1 MKKLSLVL
9 LLFCGVL
16 GYAIGQRTI
25 TGKVTDT
32 KGEALIGANIFVL
45 KTTNGTVTDVNG
57 NFSLAIP
64 AGAEVISVSY
74 TGFTSK
80 EIEVGNLSV
89 IDVELEAG
97 TILNEVVVTALGIS
111 KQPKEIGYSVARIS
125 GDDITQ
131 GKVTNLQNGLVGKV
145 SGLNVSTVNNG
156 VNADTR
162 IVLRGIRS
170 LLGNNQALLV
180 VDGTP
185 VALSFINSINPNDVQ
200 SVNVLKGAN
209 AAALYG
215 PEGVNGVIVV
225 NTKKGSKGGRPQ
237 INVGNTTLYENVS
250 FFLKEQTRFGS
261 GSAFNSFGDG
271 IYDPIEN
278 QSWGDEF
285 DGSIREVG
293 QITEDGQTQKL
304 PYSFIPNEKR
314 NFWNTGMNI
323 QNDVSISSGDDK
335 SNFFLSVQNVQ
346 IKGVM
351 PSDKSDRTTVRLNA
365 GKTLGIFNA
374 SMNFGYT
381 LKNTDVTTRGFD
393 AYWYTTNAP
402 GQIPVTQY
410 KDFENDYWSNRNN
423 YYNDYFQNPYEVIAN
438 SRSNTR
444 SDDLFGN
451 VALTLK
457 PTKWMTITNR
467 MGYTLNA
474 SLFHNINKRLVYSDF
489 AISHRSFASG
499 GSTTASLSDQNAF
512 NTRINNE
519 LLLTTDNTVGKLNI
533 KGLLGNLIR
542 QTSSKA
548 TSVSGGN
555 LVIPTLFNV
564 ANRTGEPGAASSFF
578 DSRLNSAFGSLSL
591 GYDNWAFIEFTG
603 RNDWDSRLPKENRS
617 YFYPGVSASV
627 ILTDLFE
634 GMKSGPIV
642 NSIKLKGAYA
652 KTGNVNLGTYSLES
666 VFFQTGGFPFGTL
679 AGFTADNT
687 INNPTIRPEVVKS
700 TEVGIEFGLFKNKVL
715 FDVAYYFQNNNDQV
729 VPIQISSSTGY
740 TAAFL
745 NAAEFNNRGFEFDLK
760 LLPLIETASGFRWE
774 VSANYTYNTSKVVSI
789 YEGLNELFVGNTSY
803 IIKGYP
809 AYTHKLVDWERTPE
823 GKVIVDPVSGYPKQ
837 NTTSQIFGNTNPNH
851 IFGVNT
857 DLTFKNFNLRVVA
870 EYRGGNYIFNQ
881 IGSSADFTGITA
893 LSATNGR
900 QRFVFPNSVYST
912 DGGKTY
918 VDNKDIVVN
927 NAHYAFLQDGRF
939 RNTQTNYYSSAAF
952 WKLREVA
959 LTYNIPTK
967 FFGGSKFVQRAT
979 VSLVGR
985 NLLALRPKT
994 NQWTD
999 PEFAN
1004 TTGNAI
1010 GTTDLGQSPPTRIM
1024 GFNVNLTF

>member
-45 KTTNGTVTDVNG
+45 KTTNGTVSDVNG
-57 NFSLAIP
+57 NFSLALP
-64 AGAEVISVSY
+64 AGAEVITVSY

-80 EIEVGNLSV
+80 EIEIGNLSV

-170 LLGNNQALLV
+170 LTGNNQALLV

-225 NTKKGSKGGRPQ
+225 NTKKGSKGGKPQ
-237 INVGNTTLYENVS
+237 ITVGNTTLYENISVT
-250 FFLKEQTRFGS
+250 LKQQERFGS
-261 GSAFNSFGDG
+261 GSSFNAFGDG

-293 QITEDGQTQKL
+293 QITEDGKTQTL
-304 PYSFIPNEKR
+304 PYSFRPKEKN
-314 NFWNTGMNI
+314 NFFNTGINI
-323 QNDVSISSGDDK
+323 QNDVSVTAGDDK
-335 SNFFLSVQNVQ
+335 TNFFLSVQNVQ
-346 IKGVM
+346 IKGIM
-351 PSDKSDRTTVRLNA
+351 PSDKGDRTTVRLNA

-381 LKNTDVTTRGFD
+381 LKNSDLTPLTGTIYDQVF
-393 AYWYTTNAP
+393 NAP
-402 GQIPVTQY
+402 GQIPITQY
-410 KDFENDYWSNRNN
+410 EDFQNDFWSNRNN
-423 YYNDYFQNPYEVIAN
+423 YYNDYYRNPYETIYTDRVN
-438 SRSNTR
+438 SRS
-444 SDDLFGN
+444 DEVFGN
-451 VALTLK
+451 IALTLK
-457 PTKWMTITNR
+457 PTKWLSIVNR
-467 MGYTLNA
+467 MGYTVN
-474 SLFHNINKRLVYSDF
+474 SNFNHGISRNITYTDF

-499 GSTTASLSDQNAF
+499 GGRTASVSDF
-512 NTRINNE
+512 NGFSTRLNNE
-519 LLLTTDNTVGKLNI
+519 LLLSTDNNVGKLNI

-542 QTSSKA
+542 QTYSKS
-548 TSVSGGN
+548 TGVSGGN

-564 ANRTGEPGAASSFF
+564 ANRTGEPGAFSSFF
-578 DSRLNSAFGSLSL
+578 ESRLNSVFGSLSF
-591 GYDNWAFIEFTG
+591 GYDDWAFVELTG
-603 RNDWDSRLPKENRS
+603 RNDWDSRLPAENRS

-634 GMKSGPIV
+634 GLANGPVI
-642 NSIKLKGAYA
+642 NTIKLKGAYA

-666 VFFQTGGFPFGTL
+666 IFSQVGGFPFGTL
-679 AGFTADNT
+679 AGFSAENS
-687 INNPTIRPEVVKS
+687 INNPFIRPEVVKS
-700 TEVGIEFGLFKNKVL
+700 TEVGVEFGLFKNKVL
-715 FDVAYYFQNNNDQV
+715 LDVAYYFQNNNDQV
-729 VPIQISSSTGY
+729 IPIQISSATGY
-740 TAAFL
+740 TSAL
-745 NAAEFNNRGFEFDLK
+745 VNAAEFNNNGLEVDLK
-760 LLPLIETASGFRWE
+760 FLPLIETASGLRWE
-774 VSANYTYNTSKVVSI
+774 VSANYTYNTSEVVSI
-789 YEGLNELFVGNTSY
+789 YEGLNELGIGNTAFV
-803 IIKGYP
+803 IKGLP
-809 AYTHKLVDWERTPE
+809 AYVHKLKDWQRTPE
-823 GKVIVDPVSGYPKQ
+823 GKVIVDPVSGYPKLNPV
-837 NTTSQIFGNTNPNH
+837 NTIFGNTNPKH

-857 DLTFKNFNLRVVA
+857 DLTYKDFNLRVVA

-881 IGSSADFTGITA
+881 IGQSTDFTGVTA

-912 DGGKTY
+912 DGGTTY
-918 VDNKDIVVN
+918 VDNKDIVVR
-927 NAHYAFLQDGRF
+927 NAHYSFLQDGAF
-939 RNTQTNYYSSAAF
+939 RNAQTNYYSSAAF

-959 LTYNIPTK
+959 LTYSVPSK
-967 FFGGSKFVQRAT
+967 VLGKFVQRAT

-985 NLLALRPKT
+985 NLLMLRPKT

-999 PEFAN
+999 PEFSN
-1004 TTGNAI
+1004 TTNNDV
-1010 GTTDLGQSPPTRIM
+1010 GTTSVNQTPPTRIM

>member
-1 MKKLSLVL
+1 MKKHLLALVL
-9 LLFCGVL
+9 VVA
-16 GYAIGQRTI
+16 AIVPALAQRTI

-45 KTTNGTVTDVNG
+45 KTTIGTVSDVNG
-57 NFSLAIP
+57 SFTLNLP

-80 EIEVGNLSV
+80 EIEIGNLST
-89 IDVELEAG
+89 IDVQLEEG
-97 TILNEVVVTALGIS
+97 SILNEVVITALGIQ
-111 KQPKEIGYSVARIS
+111 KQPKELGYSVARIA

-225 NTKKGSKGGRPQ
+225 NTKKGSSGGKPQ
-237 INVGNTTLYENVS
+237 ITVGNTTLFEDISV
-250 FFLKEQTRFGS
+250 FMKMQDRFGS

-278 QSWGDEF
+278 QSWGPAF
-285 DGSIREVG
+285 DGTIREVG
-293 QITEDGQTQKL
+293 QVTEDGQLQEL
-304 PYSFIPNEKR
+304 PYTYLPDEKR
-314 NFWNTGMNI
+314 NFFNTGVNI
-323 QNDVSISSGDDK
+323 QNDVSVSSGDDK

-346 IKGVM
+346 IKGIM
-351 PSDKSDRTTVRLNA
+351 PSDVGDRTTVRLNA

-381 LKNTDVTTRGFD
+381 QKNSDLTPLTGTIYDQVFQ
-393 AYWYTTNAP
+393 AP
-402 GQIPVTQY
+402 GQIPITRY
-410 KDFENDYWSNRNN
+410 KDFQNDYWSNRNN
-423 YYNDYFQNPYEVIAN
+423 YYNDYFANPYETIYNNRVD
-438 SRSNTR
+438 SRS
-444 SDDLFGN
+444 DEFFGN

-457 PTKWMTITNR
+457 PTKWMSITNR
-467 MGYTLNA
+467 MGYTLTSAVNHA
-474 SLFHNINKRLVYSDF
+474 ISRRVNYTDF

-499 GSTTASLSDQNAF
+499 GGRTASLSDFQGFTN
-512 NTRINNE
+512 RLNNE
-519 LLLTTDNTVGKLNI
+519 LILTTDNTVGKLNI

-542 QTSSKA
+542 QTSRKE

-564 ANRTGEPGAASSFF
+564 ANRTGEPGASSFF
-578 DSRLNSAFGSLSL
+578 EESRLNSVFGSVAFG
-591 GYDNWAFIEFTG
+591 YDDWAFVEITG
-603 RNDWDSRLPKENRS
+603 RNDWDSRLPAENRS

-634 GMKSGPIV
+634 GLGEGPVI

-652 KTGNVNLGTYSLES
+652 KTGNVNLGVYSLES
-666 VFFQTGGFPFGTL
+666 IFSQTGGFPFGTL
-679 AGFTADNT
+679 AGFTAENR
-687 INNPTIRPEVVKS
+687 INNPNIRPEVVKS
-700 TEVGIEFGLFKNKVL
+700 TEIGAEFGLFKNKVL
-715 FDVAYYFQNNNDQV
+715 FDIAYYFQNNNDQV

-740 TAAFL
+740 TSALL
-745 NAAEFNNRGFEFDLK
+745 NAAEFNNRGLEVDLK
-760 LLPLIETASGFRWE
+760 LLPLIEAGGFRWE
-774 VSANYTYNTSKVVSI
+774 MSANYTYNTSEVISI
-789 YEGLNELFVGNTSY
+789 YEGLNELLVGNTSY
-803 IIKGYP
+803 VIKGYP

-823 GKVIVDPVSGYPKQ
+823 GKVIIDPVSGYPKQ
-837 NTTSQIFGNTNPNH
+837 ATTSKTFGNTNPNH
-851 IFGVNT
+851 IFGVNS
-857 DLTFKNFNLRVVA
+857 DLTYKAFNLRIVA
-870 EYRGGNYIFNQ
+870 EYRGGNYIFND
-881 IGSSADFTGITA
+881 IGRSTDFTGVTA

-912 DGGKTY
+912 DGGTTY
-918 VDNKDIVVN
+918 VENTDIAVN

-959 LTYNIPTK
+959 LTYSVPKKLLGGGK
-967 FFGGSKFVQRAT
+967 FISRAT

-985 NLLALRPKT
+985 NLLMLRPKT

-1004 TTGNAI
+1004 TTGNDI
-1010 GTTDLGQSPPTRIM
+1010 GTTTVGQTPPTRIM

>member
-57 NFSLAIP
+57 NFSLALP

-80 EIEVGNLSV
+80 EIEIGNLSV

-170 LLGNNQALLV
+170 LTGNNQALLV

-225 NTKKGSKGGRPQ
+225 NTKKGSKGGKPQ
-237 INVGNTTLYENVS
+237 ITVGNTTLYENISVT
-250 FFLKEQTRFGS
+250 LKQQERFGS
-261 GSAFNSFGDG
+261 GSSFNAFGDG

-293 QITEDGQTQKL
+293 QETEDGQTQTL
-304 PYSFIPNEKR
+304 PYSFRPKEKN
-314 NFWNTGMNI
+314 NFFNTGLNL
-323 QNDVSISSGDDK
+323 QNDVSISAGDDK
-335 SNFFLSVQNVQ
+335 TNFFLSVQNVQ
-346 IKGVM
+346 IKGIM
-351 PSDKSDRTTVRLNA
+351 PSDKGDRTTVRLNA

-381 LKNTDVTTRGFD
+381 LKNSDLTPQTGAIYDQVF
-393 AYWYTTNAP
+393 NAP
-402 GQIPVTQY
+402 GQIPITQY
-410 KDFENDYWSNRNN
+410 KDFENDFWSNRNN
-423 YYNDYFQNPYEVIAN
+423 YYNDYYRNPYESIYLDRLN
-438 SRSNTR
+438 IR
-444 SDDLFGN
+444 SDEMFGN
-451 VALTLK
+451 LALTLK
-457 PTKWMTITNR
+457 PTKWLSIVNR
-467 MGYTLNA
+467 MGYTVN
-474 SLFHNINKRLVYSDF
+474 SNFNRSISRNITYTDF

-499 GSTTASLSDQNAF
+499 GGRTASVSDF
-512 NTRINNE
+512 NGFSTRLNNE
-519 LLLTTDNTVGKLNI
+519 FLLSTDNNVGKLNI

-542 QTSSKA
+542 QTYGKG
-548 TSVSGGN
+548 TGVSGGN

-564 ANRTGEPGAASSFF
+564 ANRTGEPGAFSTFSQ
-578 DSRLNSAFGSLSL
+578 SRLNSVFGSLSF
-591 GYDNWAFIEFTG
+591 GYDDWAFVELTG
-603 RNDWDSRLPKENRS
+603 RNDWDSRLPAENRS

-634 GMKSGPIV
+634 DLANGPVI
-642 NSIKLKGAYA
+642 STIKLKGAYA
-652 KTGNVNLGTYSLES
+652 RTGNVNLDPYQLES
-666 VFFQTGGFPFGTL
+666 IFSQVGGFPFGTL
-679 AGFTADNT
+679 AGFSAENR
-687 INNPTIRPEVVKS
+687 INNPLIRPEVVKS
-700 TEVGIEFGLFKNKVL
+700 TEVGVEFGLFKNKVL
-715 FDVAYYFQNNNDQV
+715 LDVAYYFQDNNDQV
-729 VPIQISSSTGY
+729 IPIQISSATGY
-740 TAAFL
+740 TSAFV
-745 NAAEFNNRGFEFDLK
+745 NAAQFTNRGLEVDLK
-760 LLPLIETASGFRWE
+760 FLPLIETGSGLRWE
-774 VSANYTYNTSKVVSI
+774 VSANYTYNTSKVISI
-789 YEGLNELFVGNTSY
+789 YEGLDELGIGNTSFV
-803 IIKGYP
+803 IKGLP
-809 AYTHKLVDWERTPE
+809 AYVHKLKDWLRTPD
-823 GKVIVDPVSGYPKQ
+823 GKVIIDEVSGYPKLNPV
-837 NTTSQIFGNTNPNH
+837 NTIFGNTNPEH

-857 DLTFKNFNLRVVA
+857 DLTYKDFNLRVVA

-881 IGSSADFTGITA
+881 IGQSTDFTGVTA

-912 DGGKTY
+912 DGGTTY
-918 VDNKDIVVN
+918 VENKDIVVR
-927 NAHYAFLQDGRF
+927 NAHYAFLQDGAF
-939 RNTQTNYYSSAAF
+939 RNAQTNYYSSAAF

-959 LTYNIPTK
+959 LTYSVPSK
-967 FFGGSKFVQRAT
+967 VLGKFVQRAT

-985 NLLALRPKT
+985 NLLMLRPKT

-999 PEFAN
+999 PEFSN
-1004 TTGNAI
+1004 STGNDV
-1010 GTTDLGQSPPTRIM
+1010 GVTSVNQTPPTRIL

>member
-1 MKKLSLVL
+1 MKKHLLALVL
-9 LLFCGVL
+9 VVA
-16 GYAIGQRTI
+16 AIVPALAQRTI

-45 KTTNGTVTDVNG
+45 KTTVGTVSDVNG
-57 NFSLAIP
+57 SFTLALP
-64 AGAEVISVSY
+64 AGAEVISISY
-74 TGFTSK
+74 TGFTTK
-80 EIEVGNLSV
+80 EVEVGNLST
-89 IDVELEAG
+89 IDVQLEEG
-97 TILNEVVVTALGIS
+97 SILNEVVVTALGIS
-111 KQPKEIGYSVARIS
+111 KQPKELGYSVARIS

-225 NTKKGSKGGRPQ
+225 NTKKGSSGSKPQ
-237 INVGNTTLYENVS
+237 ITVGNTTLFEDISV
-250 FFLKEQTRFGS
+250 FMKMQDRFGS

-278 QSWGDEF
+278 QSWGPAF
-285 DGSIREVG
+285 DGTIREVG
-293 QITEDGQTQKL
+293 QVTEDGKLQEL
-304 PYSFIPNEKR
+304 PYTFLPDEKR
-314 NFWNTGMNI
+314 NFFNTGVNI
-323 QNDVSISSGDDK
+323 QNDVSVSSGDDK

-346 IKGVM
+346 IKGIM
-351 PSDKSDRTTVRLNA
+351 PSDVGDRTTVRLNA

-381 LKNTDVTTRGFD
+381 QKNSDLTPLTGSIYDQVFQ
-393 AYWYTTNAP
+393 AP
-402 GQIPVTQY
+402 GQIPITRY
-410 KDFENDYWSNRNN
+410 KDFQNDYWSNRNN
-423 YYNDYFQNPYEVIAN
+423 YYNDYFANPYETIYNDRVD
-438 SRSNTR
+438 SRS
-444 SDDLFGN
+444 DEFFGN

-457 PTKWMTITNR
+457 PTKWMSITNR
-467 MGYTLNA
+467 MGYTLTS
-474 SLFHNINKRLVYSDF
+474 SLNHFISRRVNYSDF

-499 GSTTASLSDQNAF
+499 GGRTASVSDF
-512 NTRINNE
+512 NGFSNRLNNE
-519 LLLTTDNTVGKLNI
+519 LILTTDNTVGKLNI

-542 QTSSKA
+542 QTSSKS

-564 ANRTGEPGAASSFF
+564 ANRTGEPGASSSFF
-578 DSRLNSAFGSLSL
+578 DSRLNSVFGSVAFG
-591 GYDNWAFIEFTG
+591 YDDWAFVEVTG

-634 GMKSGPIV
+634 GLGEGPVI

-652 KTGNVNLGTYSLES
+652 RTGNVNLDIYSLES
-666 VFFQTGGFPFGTL
+666 IFFQAGGFPFGTL
-679 AGFTADNT
+679 AGFTADNR
-687 INNPTIRPEVVKS
+687 INNPNIRPEVVKS
-700 TEVGIEFGLFKNKVL
+700 TEIGAEFGLFKNKVL
-715 FDVAYYFQNNNDQV
+715 FDIAYYFQNNNDQV

-740 TAAFL
+740 TSALL
-745 NAAEFNNRGFEFDLK
+745 NAAEFNNRGLEIDLK
-760 LLPLIETASGFRWE
+760 LLPLIEAGGFRWE
-774 VSANYTYNTSKVVSI
+774 MSANYTYNTSEVISI
-789 YEGLNELFVGNTSY
+789 YEGLNELLVGNTSY
-803 IIKGYP
+803 VIKGLP

-837 NTTSQIFGNTNPNH
+837 ATTSTTFGNTNPNH
-851 IFGVNT
+851 IFGLNT
-857 DLTFKNFNLRVVA
+857 DLTYKDFNLRVVA
-870 EYRGGNYIFNQ
+870 EYRGGNYIFND
-881 IGSSADFTGITA
+881 IGRSTDFTGITA

-912 DGGKTY
+912 DGGTTY
-918 VDNKDIVVN
+918 VENTDIAVN

-959 LTYNIPTK
+959 LTYSVPKKLLGGGK
-967 FFGGSKFVQRAT
+967 FISRAT

-985 NLLALRPKT
+985 NLLMLRPKT

-1010 GTTDLGQSPPTRIM
+1010 GFTSIGQTPPTRIM

>member
-1 MKKLSLVL
+1 MKKHLLALVL
-9 LLFCGVL
+9 VVA
-16 GYAIGQRTI
+16 AIVPALAQRTI

-45 KTTNGTVTDVNG
+45 KTTVGTVSDVNG
-57 NFSLAIP
+57 SFSLALP

-74 TGFTSK
+74 TGFTTK
-80 EIEVGNLSV
+80 EVEVGNLST
-89 IDVELEAG
+89 IDIQLEEG
-97 TILNEVVVTALGIS
+97 SILNEVVITALGIS
-111 KQPKEIGYSVARIS
+111 KQPKELGYSVARIA

-225 NTKKGSKGGRPQ
+225 NTKKGTVGGKPQ
-237 INVGNTTLYENVS
+237 ITVGNTTTFENISV
-250 FFLKEQTRFGS
+250 FMDMQTRFGS
-261 GSAFNSFGDG
+261 GSSFNSFGDG

-278 QSWGDEF
+278 QSWGDAF
-285 DGSIREVG
+285 DGSIRNVG
-293 QITEDGQTQKL
+293 QETEDGQTQTL
-304 PYSFIPNEKR
+304 PYSYLPDEKR
-314 NFWNTGMNI
+314 NFFNTGLNI
-323 QNDVSISSGDDK
+323 QNDVSVSSGDDK

-346 IKGVM
+346 IKGIM
-351 PSDKSDRTTVRLNA
+351 PSDVGDRTTVRLNA

-381 LKNTDVTTRGFD
+381 QKNSDLTPRTGTIYDQVFQ
-393 AYWYTTNAP
+393 AP
-402 GQIPVTQY
+402 GQIPITRY
-410 KDFENDYWSNRNN
+410 KDFQNDYWSNRNN
-423 YYNDYFQNPYEVIAN
+423 YYNDYFANPYETIFNDRVD
-438 SRSNTR
+438 SRS
-444 SDDLFGN
+444 DEFFGN

-457 PTKWMTITNR
+457 PTKWMSITNR
-467 MGYTLNA
+467 MGYTLTSSVNHA
-474 SLFHNINKRLVYSDF
+474 ISRRVNYTDF

-499 GSTTASLSDQNAF
+499 GGRTASVSDF
-512 NTRINNE
+512 NGFGNRLNNE
-519 LLLTTDNTVGKLNI
+519 LILTTDNTVGKLNI

-542 QTSSKA
+542 QTSAKN
-548 TSVSGGN
+548 TSVAGGN

-564 ANRTGEPGAASSFF
+564 DNRTGEPGAGSSFSE
-578 DSRLNSAFGSLSL
+578 SRLNSVFGSVAFG
-591 GYDNWAFIEFTG
+591 YDDWAFIEFTG
-603 RNDWDSRLPKENRS
+603 RNDWDSRLPAENRS

-634 GMKSGPIV
+634 GLGEGPVI

-652 KTGNVNLGTYSLES
+652 RTGNVNLGVYSLES
-666 VFFQTGGFPFGTL
+666 IFSQAGGFPFGTL
-679 AGFTADNT
+679 PGFSADNR
-687 INNPTIRPEVVKS
+687 INNPNIRPEVVKS
-700 TEVGIEFGLFKNKVL
+700 TEIGAEFGLFKNKVL
-715 FDVAYYFQNNNDQV
+715 FDIAYYFQNNNDQV

-740 TAAFL
+740 TSALL
-745 NAAEFNNRGFEFDLK
+745 NAAEFNNRGLEIDLK
-760 LLPLIETASGFRWE
+760 LLPLIEAGGFRWE
-774 VSANYTYNTSKVVSI
+774 MSANYTYNTSEVISI
-789 YEGLNELFVGNTSY
+789 YEGLNELLVGNTSY
-803 IIKGYP
+803 VIKGYP

-823 GKVIVDPVSGYPKQ
+823 GKVIIDPVSGYPKQ
-837 NTTSQIFGNTNPNH
+837 ATTSKTFGNTNPNH

-857 DLTFKNFNLRVVA
+857 DLTYKDFNLRVVA
-870 EYRGGNYIFNQ
+870 EYRGGNYIFND
-881 IGSSADFTGITA
+881 IGRSTDFTGITA

-912 DGGKTY
+912 DGGTTY
-918 VDNKDIVVN
+918 VENTDIAVN

-952 WKLREVA
+952 WKLREIA
-959 LTYNIPTK
+959 LTYSVPKKLLGGGK
-967 FFGGSKFVQRAT
+967 FISRAT

-985 NLLALRPKT
+985 NLLMLRPKT

-1004 TTGNAI
+1004 TTGNDI
-1010 GTTDLGQSPPTRIM
+1010 GTTTVGQTPPTRIM

>member
-1 MKKLSLVL
+1 MKKHLLALVL
-9 LLFCGVL
+9 VL
-16 GYAIGQRTI
+16 AAIVPSIAQRTI

-45 KTTNGTVTDVNG
+45 KTTIGTVSDVNG
-57 NFSLAIP
+57 SFSLALP

-74 TGFTSK
+74 TGFTTK

-89 IDVELEAG
+89 IDVQLEEG
-97 TILNEVVVTALGIS
+97 SILNEVVVTALGIS

-170 LLGNNQALLV
+170 LTGNNQALLV

-237 INVGNTTLYENVS
+237 ITVGNTTLYENISVT
-250 FFLKEQTRFGS
+250 LKQQERFGS
-261 GSAFNSFGDG
+261 GSSFNAFGDG

-293 QITEDGQTQKL
+293 QITEDGQTQTL
-304 PYSFIPNEKR
+304 PYSFRPKEKN
-314 NFWNTGMNI
+314 NFFNTGINL
-323 QNDVSISSGDDK
+323 QNDVSVTAGDDK
-335 SNFFLSVQNVQ
+335 TNFFLSVQNVQ
-346 IKGVM
+346 IKGIM
-351 PSDKSDRTTVRLNA
+351 PSDKGDRTTVRLNA

-381 LKNTDVTTRGFD
+381 LKNSDLTPFTGTIYDQVF
-393 AYWYTTNAP
+393 NAP
-402 GQIPVTQY
+402 GQIPITQY
-410 KDFENDYWSNRNN
+410 KDFQNDFWSNRNN
-423 YYNDYFQNPYEVIAN
+423 YYNDYYRNPYETIYTDRVKG
-438 SRSNTR
+438 R
-444 SDDLFGN
+444 SDEVFGN
-451 VALTLK
+451 IALTLK
-457 PTKWMTITNR
+457 PTKWLSIVNR
-467 MGYTLNA
+467 MGYTVN
-474 SLFHNINKRLVYSDF
+474 SNFNQGISRNITYTDF

-499 GSTTASLSDQNAF
+499 GGRTASVSDF
-512 NTRINNE
+512 FEFKTRLNNE
-519 LLLTTDNTVGKLNI
+519 LLLSTDNSVGKLNI

-542 QTSSKA
+542 QTYEKF
-548 TSVSGGN
+548 TGVSGGN

-564 ANRTGEPGAASSFF
+564 ANRTGEPGAFSAYTN
-578 DSRLNSAFGSLSL
+578 SRLNSVFGSLSL
-591 GYDNWAFIEFTG
+591 GYDDWAFVEFTG

-634 GMKSGPIV
+634 GLANGPVI
-642 NSIKLKGAYA
+642 STIKLKGAYA
-652 KTGNVNLGTYSLES
+652 ITGNVNLNPYSLES
-666 VFFQTGGFPFGTL
+666 IFSQAGGFPFGTL
-679 AGFTADNT
+679 AGFSAENR
-687 INNPTIRPEVVKS
+687 INNPNIRPEVVKS
-700 TEVGIEFGLFKNKVL
+700 TEVGVEFGLFKNKVL
-715 FDVAYYFQNNNDQV
+715 LDVAYYFQNNNDQV
-729 VPIQISSSTGY
+729 IPIQISSATGY
-740 TAAFL
+740 TSAL
-745 NAAEFNNRGFEFDLK
+745 VNAAEFNNNGLEVDLK
-760 LLPLIETASGFRWE
+760 FLPLIETASGLRWE
-774 VSANYTYNTSKVVSI
+774 VSANYTYNTSEVVSI
-789 YEGLNELFVGNTSY
+789 YEGLNELGIGNTAFV
-803 IIKGYP
+803 IKGLP
-809 AYTHKLVDWERTPE
+809 AYVHKLKDWLRTPD
-823 GKVIVDPVSGYPKQ
+823 GKVIIDEVSGYPKLNPV
-837 NTTSQIFGNTNPNH
+837 NTIFGNTNPKH

-857 DLTFKNFNLRVVA
+857 DLTYKDFNLRVVA

-881 IGSSADFTGITA
+881 IGQSTDFTGVTA

-912 DGGKTY
+912 DGGTTY
-918 VDNKDIVVN
+918 VDNKDIVVR
-927 NAHYAFLQDGRF
+927 NAHYAFLQDGAF
-939 RNTQTNYYSSAAF
+939 RNAQTNYYSSAAF

-959 LTYNIPTK
+959 LTYSVPSK
-967 FFGGSKFVQRAT
+967 VLGKFVQRAT

-985 NLLALRPKT
+985 NLLMLRPKT

-999 PEFAN
+999 PEFSN
-1004 TTGNAI
+1004 TTNNDV
-1010 GTTDLGQSPPTRIM
+1010 GTTSVNQTPPTRIM

>member
-1 MKKLSLVL
+1 MKKHLLALVL
-9 LLFCGVL
+9 VVA
-16 GYAIGQRTI
+16 AIVPALAQRTI

-45 KTTNGTVTDVNG
+45 KTTVGTVSDVNG
-57 NFSLAIP
+57 SFSLALP

-74 TGFTSK
+74 TGFTTK
-80 EIEVGNLSV
+80 EVEVGNLST
-89 IDVELEAG
+89 IDIQLEEG
-97 TILNEVVVTALGIS
+97 SILNEVVITALGIS
-111 KQPKEIGYSVARIS
+111 KQPKELGYSVARIA

-225 NTKKGSKGGRPQ
+225 NTKKGTVGGKPQ
-237 INVGNTTLYENVS
+237 ITVGNTTTFENISV
-250 FFLKEQTRFGS
+250 FMDMQTRFGS
-261 GSAFNSFGDG
+261 GSSFNSFGDG

-278 QSWGDEF
+278 QSWGDAF
-285 DGSIREVG
+285 DGSIRNVG
-293 QITEDGQTQKL
+293 QETEDGQTQTL
-304 PYSFIPNEKR
+304 PYSYLPDEKR
-314 NFWNTGMNI
+314 NFFNTGLNI
-323 QNDVSISSGDDK
+323 QNDVSVSSGDDK

-346 IKGVM
+346 IKGIM
-351 PSDKSDRTTVRLNA
+351 PSDVGDRTTVRLNA

-381 LKNTDVTTRGFD
+381 QKNSDLTPRTGTIYDQVFQ
-393 AYWYTTNAP
+393 AP
-402 GQIPVTQY
+402 GQIPITRY
-410 KDFENDYWSNRNN
+410 KDFQNDYWSNRNN
-423 YYNDYFQNPYEVIAN
+423 YYNDYFANPYETIFNDRVD
-438 SRSNTR
+438 SRS
-444 SDDLFGN
+444 DEFFGN

-457 PTKWMTITNR
+457 PTKWMSITNR
-467 MGYTLNA
+467 MGYTLTS
-474 SLFHNINKRLVYSDF
+474 SLNHAISRRVNYTDF

-499 GSTTASLSDQNAF
+499 GGRTASVSDF
-512 NTRINNE
+512 NGFGNRLNNE
-519 LLLTTDNTVGKLNI
+519 LILTTDNTVGKLNI

-542 QTSSKA
+542 QTSAKS

-564 ANRTGEPGAASSFF
+564 DNRTGEPGAGSSFSE
-578 DSRLNSAFGSLSL
+578 SRLNSVFGSVAFG
-591 GYDNWAFIEFTG
+591 YDDWAFIEFTG
-603 RNDWDSRLPKENRS
+603 RNDWDSRLPAENRS

-634 GMKSGPIV
+634 GLGEGPVI

-652 KTGNVNLGTYSLES
+652 RTGNVNLGVYSLES
-666 VFFQTGGFPFGTL
+666 IFSQAGGFPFGTL
-679 AGFTADNT
+679 PGFSADNR
-687 INNPTIRPEVVKS
+687 INNPNIRPEVVKS
-700 TEVGIEFGLFKNKVL
+700 TEIGAEFGLFKNKVL
-715 FDVAYYFQNNNDQV
+715 FDIAYYFQNNNDQV

-740 TAAFL
+740 TSALL
-745 NAAEFNNRGFEFDLK
+745 NAAEFNNRGLEIDLK
-760 LLPLIETASGFRWE
+760 LLPLIEAGGFRWE
-774 VSANYTYNTSKVVSI
+774 MSANYTYNTSEVISI
-789 YEGLNELFVGNTSY
+789 YEGLNELLVGNTSY
-803 IIKGYP
+803 VIKGYP

-823 GKVIVDPVSGYPKQ
+823 GKVIIDPVSGYPRQ
-837 NTTSQIFGNTNPNH
+837 STTSTIFGNTNPNH

-857 DLTFKNFNLRVVA
+857 DLTYKDFNLRVVA
-870 EYRGGNYIFNQ
+870 EYRGGNYIFND
-881 IGSSADFTGITA
+881 IGRSTDFTGITA

-912 DGGKTY
+912 DGGTTY
-918 VDNKDIVVN
+918 VENTDIAVN

-959 LTYNIPTK
+959 LTYSVPKKLLGGGK
-967 FFGGSKFVQRAT
+967 FISRAT

-985 NLLALRPKT
+985 NLLMLRPKT

-1010 GTTDLGQSPPTRIM
+1010 GFTSVGQTPPTRIM

>member
-1 MKKLSLVL
+1 MKKHLLALVL
-9 LLFCGVL
+9 VFA
-16 GYAIGQRTI
+16 AIVTSIAQRTI

-45 KTTNGTVTDVNG
+45 KTTIGTVSDVNG
-57 NFSLAIP
+57 SFSLALP
-64 AGAEVISVSY
+64 AGAEVISISY

-80 EIEVGNLSV
+80 EIEVGNLST
-89 IDVELEAG
+89 IDVQLEEG
-97 TILNEVVVTALGIS
+97 SILNEVVITALGIS
-111 KQPKEIGYSVARIS
+111 KQPKELGYSVARIA

-225 NTKKGSKGGRPQ
+225 NTKKGTVGGKPQ
-237 INVGNTTLYENVS
+237 ITVGNTTLFEDISV
-250 FFLKEQTRFGS
+250 FMDMQTRFGS
-261 GSAFNSFGDG
+261 GSSFNSFGDG

-278 QSWGDEF
+278 QSWGDAF
-285 DGSIREVG
+285 DGSIRNVG
-293 QITEDGQTQKL
+293 QETEDGQTQTL
-304 PYSFIPNEKR
+304 PYSYLPDEKR
-314 NFWNTGMNI
+314 NFFNTGVNI
-323 QNDVSISSGDDK
+323 QNDVSVSSGDDK

-346 IKGVM
+346 IKGIM
-351 PSDKSDRTTVRLNA
+351 PSDVGDRTTVRLNA

-381 LKNTDVTTRGFD
+381 QKNSNLTPRTGTIYDQVFQ
-393 AYWYTTNAP
+393 AP
-402 GQIPVTQY
+402 GQIPITRY
-410 KDFENDYWSNRNN
+410 KDFQNDYWSNRNN
-423 YYNDYFQNPYEVIAN
+423 YYNDYFSNPYETIYNDRVD
-438 SRSNTR
+438 SRS
-444 SDDLFGN
+444 DEFFGN

-457 PTKWMTITNR
+457 PTKWMSITNR
-467 MGYTLNA
+467 MGYTLTSAVNHA
-474 SLFHNINKRLVYSDF
+474 ISRRVNYTDF

-499 GSTTASLSDQNAF
+499 GGRTASLSDF
-512 NTRINNE
+512 NGFGNRLNNE
-519 LLLTTDNTVGKLNI
+519 LILTTDNTVGKLNI

-542 QTSSKA
+542 QTSAKN

-564 ANRTGEPGAASSFF
+564 ANRTGEPGASSSFSE
-578 DSRLNSAFGSLSL
+578 SRLNSVFGSVAFG
-591 GYDNWAFIEFTG
+591 YDDWAFIEFTG
-603 RNDWDSRLPKENRS
+603 RNDWDSRLPAENRS

-634 GMKSGPIV
+634 GLGDGPVI

-652 KTGNVNLGTYSLES
+652 RTGNVNLDVYSLES
-666 VFFQTGGFPFGTL
+666 IFSQAGGFPFGTL
-679 AGFTADNT
+679 AGFSAEDR
-687 INNPTIRPEVVKS
+687 INNPNIRPEVVKS
-700 TEVGIEFGLFKNKVL
+700 TEVGAEFGLFKNKVL
-715 FDVAYYFQNNNDQV
+715 FDIAYYFQNNNDQV

-740 TAAFL
+740 TSALL
-745 NAAEFNNRGFEFDLK
+745 NAAEFNNRGLEIDLK
-760 LLPLIETASGFRWE
+760 LLPLIEAGGFRWE
-774 VSANYTYNTSKVVSI
+774 MSANYTYNTSEVISI
-789 YEGLNELFVGNTSY
+789 YEGLNELLVGNTSY
-803 IIKGYP
+803 VIKGYP
-809 AYTHKLVDWERTPE
+809 AYTHKLVDWERTPD

-837 NTTSQIFGNTNPNH
+837 ATTSKIFGNTNPNH
-851 IFGVNT
+851 IFGLNT
-857 DLTFKNFNLRVVA
+857 DLTFKDFNLRVVA
-870 EYRGGNYIFNQ
+870 EYRGGNYIFND
-881 IGSSADFTGITA
+881 IGRSTDFTGITA
-893 LSATNGR
+893 LSGTNGR

-912 DGGKTY
+912 DGGTTY
-918 VDNKDIVVN
+918 VENTDIAVN

-959 LTYNIPTK
+959 LTYSVPKKLLGGGK
-967 FFGGSKFVQRAT
+967 FISRAT

-985 NLLALRPKT
+985 NLLMLRPKT

-1010 GTTDLGQSPPTRIM
+1010 GFTSVGQTPPTRIM